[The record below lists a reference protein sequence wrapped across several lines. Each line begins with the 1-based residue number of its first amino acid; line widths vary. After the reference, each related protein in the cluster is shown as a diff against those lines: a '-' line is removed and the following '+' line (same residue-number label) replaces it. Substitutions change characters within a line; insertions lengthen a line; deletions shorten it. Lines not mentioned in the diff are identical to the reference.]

1 MNDKIYKALNEQIK
15 HEFYSSFLYLSIA
28 SYFENVPLDG
38 FTKWF
43 RKQAQEE
50 HQHGMKIYNYVNDRN
65 MQVEIPAIDKAPAK
79 FNSIQEIFEMA
90 LAHEKK
96 VTHWIYEI
104 YELAVKEKDHA
115 THVFLQWFIT
125 EQVEEEKNAQD
136 NLDQIILIGDNKAG
150 LFVLD
155 QDFDKKASK

>member
-1 MNDKIYKALNEQIK
+1 MNDKIFKALNEQIK
-15 HEFYSSFLYLSIA
+15 HEFYSSYLYLSMA
-28 SYFENVPLDG
+28 SYFDNIPLDG
-38 FTKWF
+38 MNKWF

-50 HQHGMKIYNYVNDRN
+50 HEHGMKIYNYINDRN
-65 MQVEIPAIDKAPAK
+65 MQVDLQGIDKPPAK
-79 FNSIQEIFEMA
+79 FKSPEDIFKQA

-104 YELAVKEKDHA
+104 YELALKEKDHA
-115 THVFLQWFIT
+115 THVFLQWFIS

-136 NLDQIILIGDNKAG
+136 NLDQIQLIGDDKAA

-155 QDFDKKASK
+155 QNFAKKVG

>member
-1 MNDKIYKALNEQIK
+1 MNEKVYKALNEQIK

-38 FTKWF
+38 FSKWF
-43 RKQAQEE
+43 RKQAEEE
-50 HQHGMKIYNYVNDRN
+50 HEHAMKIYQYINDSN

-79 FNSIQEIFEMA
+79 FNSIEEIFEMS
-90 LAHEKK
+90 LAHERK

-104 YELAVKEKDHA
+104 YELALKEKDHA

-136 NLDQIILIGDNKAG
+136 NLDQIKFVGNDKAG
-150 LFVLD
+150 ILVLD
-155 QDFDKKASK
+155 QDFAKKVS

>member
-1 MNDKIYKALNEQIK
+1 MNEKIYKALNEQIK

-28 SYFENVPLDG
+28 SYFENIPLDG
-38 FTKWF
+38 MNKWF

-50 HQHGMKIYNYVNDRN
+50 HEHAMKIYSYINDRN
-65 MQVEIPAIDKAPAK
+65 MQVEIPAINKVPAK
-79 FNSIQEIFEMA
+79 FNSIEEIFEQA

-104 YELAVKEKDHA
+104 YELALQERDHA
-115 THVFLQWFIT
+115 THVFLQWFIM

-136 NLDQIILIGDNKAG
+136 NLDQIKFIASDKVG
-150 LFVLD
+150 LLVLD
-155 QDFDKKASK
+155 QDFAKKAS